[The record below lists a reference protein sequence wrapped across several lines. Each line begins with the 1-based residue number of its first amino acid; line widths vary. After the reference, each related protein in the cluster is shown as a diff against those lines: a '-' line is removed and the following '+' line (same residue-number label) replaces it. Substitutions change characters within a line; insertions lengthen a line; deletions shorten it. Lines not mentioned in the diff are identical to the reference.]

1 MFFGQLLFKLL
12 CCQSPRGPTLSHTHY
27 SVVTLQL
34 SALGSWFLQIVRVF
48 VNLWDHNLALLCTL
62 QIMYLVF
69 LYSFAPEI
77 LLKNVSQA
85 VFWSLSCYK
94 ELKLTIKPFIAC
106 TLRGLLIQMQNE
118 LAKFRHA
125 QKTNFWDSFGI
136 NFRVFCILYFNA
148 DEHVRDPN

>member
-1 MFFGQLLFKLL
+1 MFFGQLLFNLL
-12 CCQSPRGPTLSHTHY
+12 CCRSPRGPTLSRTHY

-34 SALGSWFLQIVRVF
+34 SALGSWFLQIVKVF

-69 LYSFAPEI
+69 FTHSPLEI
-77 LLKNVSQA
+77 LLKNISQA

-94 ELKLTIKPFIAC
+94 ELKLTIKPFIAWI
-106 TLRGLLIQMQNE
+106 LRGLLIQMQNE

-125 QKTNFWDSFGI
+125 QKTNFRDSFGI
-136 NFRVFCILYFNA
+136 NFRVFCIMYFNA
-148 DEHVRDPN
+148 DVDVRDPN